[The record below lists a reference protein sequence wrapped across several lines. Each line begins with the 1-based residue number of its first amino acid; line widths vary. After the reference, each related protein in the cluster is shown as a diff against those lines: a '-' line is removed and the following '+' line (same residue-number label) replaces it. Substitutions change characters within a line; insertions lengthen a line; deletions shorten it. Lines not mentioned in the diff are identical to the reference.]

1 MRRDKKA
8 VQAQYNGEISALEDK
23 LAVAKDA
30 VWLYEK
36 FGEGV
41 YQDVA
46 GLCKIES
53 RDVILNEKG
62 ASLTPGAYVGVAPIE
77 DDGVDFKREWR
88 KFIGNC

>member
-1 MRRDKKA
+1 M
-8 VQAQYNGEISALEDK
+8 LEDK

-30 VWLYEK
+30 AWLYEK

-41 YQDVA
+41 YQDVP

-53 RDVILNEKG
+53 RDVILREKG
-62 ASLTPGAYVGVAPIE
+62 ASLTRALMSGLRRSRTTAWIS
-77 DDGVDFKREWR
+77 KREWR